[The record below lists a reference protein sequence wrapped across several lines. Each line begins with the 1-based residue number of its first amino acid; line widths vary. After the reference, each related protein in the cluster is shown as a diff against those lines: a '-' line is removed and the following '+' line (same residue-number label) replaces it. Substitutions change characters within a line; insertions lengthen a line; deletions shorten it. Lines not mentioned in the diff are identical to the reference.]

1 MFLCVGQATFLLNA
15 IVMPALSG
23 SVILVVTFWA
33 SSVSSLVCAII
44 VSNCLRAC
52 AVDSSTNSDGDF
64 TPSSYWACSKA
75 ELVLV
80 RAISI
85 ILRLYSVAPLAAV
98 A

>member
-1 MFLCVGQATFLLNA
+1 VREEGQPAYLLNA
-15 IVMPALSG
+15 VATPALSG
-23 SVILVVTFWA
+23 SVILMVTFWA

-44 VSNCLRAC
+44 VSNCFRAC

-64 TPSSYWACSKA
+64 TPSSCWACSKA
-75 ELVLV
+75 ALVLV
-80 RAISI
+80 RATSM